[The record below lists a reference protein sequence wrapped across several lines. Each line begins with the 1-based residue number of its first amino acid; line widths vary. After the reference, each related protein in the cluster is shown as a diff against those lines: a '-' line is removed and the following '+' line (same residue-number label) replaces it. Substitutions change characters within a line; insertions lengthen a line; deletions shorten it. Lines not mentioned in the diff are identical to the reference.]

1 MMKQRR
7 SAARKA
13 SLLDRLFLAVKSQD
27 PQPWL
32 AGSIMSC
39 HPRSLQSASI
49 HLNLLLLRCIRI
61 VNQFALKWRLS
72 RGRPKPQ
79 NKEVLNK
86 EAPEANQSY
95 IHATAERYQAERK
108 VTTMNALMDGLNQQ
122 NSKNFN
128 SAMCYLHERC
138 RWVWY
143 TWAK

>member
-1 MMKQRR
+1 MQSIWPAGRV
-7 SAARKA
+7 
-13 SLLDRLFLAVKSQD
+13 DCVTC
-27 PQPWL
+27 QP
-32 AGSIMSC
+32 
-39 HPRSLQSASI
+39 
-49 HLNLLLLRCIRI
+49 
-61 VNQFALKWRLS
+61 
-72 RGRPKPQ
+72 
-79 NKEVLNK
+79 E

-95 IHATAERYQAERK
+95 IYATAERYQAERK